1 MSRENRPVPRR
12 TRTSFYLIALLLPIV
27 IFAILEL
34 IFRLTLVGAREPL
47 FVPAAV
53 EGYLQPNDSVIYRF
67 FASPGAAP
75 NVSIDTTYFL
85 EEKPDDGLRI
95 VIQGGST
102 AAGFPYGRM
111 ASPTGML
118 EQRLRRAF
126 PSRTV
131 EVISTAMS
139 AVNSYTVL
147 DFADEI
153 IAIEPDAVVIY
164 VGHNEFLG
172 VLGVGSAYSSSL
184 SPQATRRILALRKL
198 HVVEAAFQVY
208 GAAMPTTQRRSGTL
222 MSRIARERSI
232 SQNSELY
239 IQGHLQFRENLGLL
253 LAKYRR
259 ADIPVFVGTLAS
271 NEKDQPPFIS
281 AEPPNAEARAWDKL
295 RAELQVALEEGDT
308 GKAVQLSGQMVGLAP
323 DSADSWFYQGRA
335 GLKSR
340 RYSEARHAF
349 LKAKDLDQLR
359 FRAPESFNGI
369 VRDVTV
375 QQRAAV
381 VDTQTAIA
389 NLSDNGIIGNES
401 MLEHLHPNT
410 EGYFALASIFYDAVV
425 ASGALGKPEFDA
437 DEATARREMPVT
449 EIERLNGEWRVA
461 RLLRDWPFV
470 DEKQPFSPP
479 EPSNEVERIAR
490 DWYDGRISWPEAMN
504 RALGYYSS
512 IGNIEET
519 IRVAANLATAFPFEP
534 NPSYV
539 TGSAILND
547 GDGQRALPFLYRA
560 VELDP
565 RNTRYLMSLAQA
577 FYANQRLRDSLAV
590 LERVMAVDPSHPT
603 APDFADKLKSELES
617 GA

>member
-1 MSRENRPVPRR
+1 MPRDNRPAPRR
-12 TRTSFYLIALLLPIV
+12 KRSSFYLIALLLPFL
-27 IFAILEL
+27 IFGILEL
-34 IFRLTLVGAREPL
+34 IFRFTLVGEREPL
-47 FVPAAV
+47 FVPAGV
-53 EGYLQPNDSVIYRF
+53 DGYLKPNDSVVYRF
-67 FASPGAAP
+67 FTNRGAAP

-85 EEKPDDGLRI
+85 DKKPDDGLRI

-126 PSRTV
+126 PSKTV

-139 AVNSYTVL
+139 AVNSYTLL

-153 IAIEPDAVVIY
+153 IAVEPDAVVIY

-172 VLGVGSAYSSSL
+172 VLGVGSSYSYSL
-184 SPQATRRILALRKL
+184 SPEATRWILALRRL
-198 HVVEAAFQVY
+198 HVVEAAIQVY
-208 GAAMPTTQRRSGTL
+208 GAALRTPQRQTGTL
-222 MSRIARERSI
+222 MSRIARERRI
-232 SQNSELY
+232 PQNSEMY
-239 IQGHLQFRENLGLL
+239 IQGHRQFRENLGLL
-253 LAKYRR
+253 LQKYRR

-271 NEKDQPPFIS
+271 NEKDQPPFSS
-281 AEPPNAEARAWDKL
+281 AEPPGSEAGLWSKL
-295 RAELQVALEEGDT
+295 REELLDALENEDGDS
-308 GKAVQLSGQMVGLAP
+308 AVRTSGQMVGLAP
-323 DSADSWFYQGRA
+323 DSADSWYYQGLA
-335 GLKSR
+335 GLEGR
-340 RYSEARHAF
+340 RFSEARHAF

-389 NLSDNGIIGNES
+389 NLSENGIIGNES

-410 EGYFALASIFYDAVV
+410 EGYFALASVFYDAII
-425 ASGALGKPEFDA
+425 ASGVWGKPEFEA
-437 DEATARREMPVT
+437 DEATARRELPVT
-449 EIERLNGEWRVA
+449 ELERLNGEWRVA

-470 DEKQPFSPP
+470 DEKQPFTVP
-479 EPSNEVERIAR
+479 EPTSEIERIAKE
-490 DWYDGRISWPEAMN
+490 WHEGRISWPEAMN
-504 RALGYYSS
+504 QALGYYSS
-512 IGNIEET
+512 TGNIEET

-547 GDGQRALPFLYRA
+547 GDAQRALPFLYRA
-560 VELDP
+560 AELEP

-577 FYANQRLRDSLAV
+577 FYANGRLRDSLAV

-603 APDFADKLKSELES
+603 APGFAQELKTELES
-617 GA
+617 GG